1 MTPRVLILT
10 TYYHPVL
17 GGVETHA
24 RRLAS
29 HLHRNGFE
37 VQVVTKRVSGQQ
49 AAEALV
55 DDVRV
60 YRVGP
65 IGDRRGRGKW
75 VVLPRFF
82 AKTLQL
88 GTSFDV
94 IVCIDFRGIGIAAV
108 AAGRLLHRAVILQ
121 AETGGA
127 LVSAGHGSSSGV
139 PPEHAVVRALKN
151 VPRAIYRRA
160 DHIVC
165 IGHDIEREALD
176 TGVPRERVHYLPH
189 GVDLLRFRPAAPGE
203 RELLRTSL
211 GWPTDRPIVLFV
223 GRLSIEK
230 GVLDLLEAWRLVD
243 RRDALLVLVGP
254 DMPAHPWDAG
264 RKARAYVAQHGLE
277 DRVRFEGPAAE
288 TSHLFR
294 AADLFTQPSHFE
306 AFGLSAIE
314 AMASGVPI
322 IASKVGGLIDFLV
335 DNDNALLHEPR
346 SPASI
351 AAALT
356 HGLWD
361 ASLRAR
367 LAKKALET
375 VTAEFDERVLLDR
388 YARLIERAPGTR
400 R

>member
-29 HLHRNGFE
+29 HLNRTGFQ
-37 VQVVTKRVSGQQ
+37 VQVVTKRVSRQQ
-49 AAEALV
+49 PIEAEV

-60 YRVGP
+60 HRVGP
-65 IGDRRGRGKW
+65 VGDRRGSGKW
-75 VVLPRFF
+75 LVLPRVF

-88 GTSFDV
+88 EASFDV

-121 AETGGA
+121 AETGGT
-127 LVSAGHGSSSGV
+127 LISASHGSASGV
-139 PPEHAVVRALKN
+139 PRERGIVRALKSA
-151 VPRAIYRRA
+151 PRAIYRRA

-165 IGHDIEREALD
+165 IGHDIEREALE
-176 TGVPRERVHYLPH
+176 TGVPRDRVHYLPH
-189 GVDLLRFRPAAPGE
+189 GVDLLRFHPAAPGE
-203 RELLRTSL
+203 ARRLRTDV

-230 GVLDLLEAWRLVD
+230 GVLDLLEAWRLVA

-264 RKARAYVAQHGLE
+264 RKARAFVARHELE
-277 DRVRFEGPAAE
+277 DCVRFAGPAPE
-288 TSHLFR
+288 TAHLYR
-294 AADLFTQPSHFE
+294 AADLFVQPSHFE

-314 AMASGVPI
+314 AMASGVPVL
-322 IASKVGGLIDFLV
+322 ASNVGGLRDFLV
-335 DNDNALLHEPR
+335 DNDNALLFEPR
-346 SPASI
+346 TPPSI
-351 AAALT
+351 ADALT
-356 HGLWD
+356 RALSD

-367 LAKKALET
+367 LAGKALET
-375 VTAEFDERVLLDR
+375 VTAEFDERVLMDR